1 MDEFEFRRI
10 LELFPIVRPRDYC
23 LDVESSGQ
31 STSRSKGNKKVT
43 KLLDG
48 DGKDQYSPLQ
58 SHDSFWDKL
67 KSAAEKKFFLL
78 LKAFLNHVDC
88 DTNCDDCEQRKQ
100 FLEFLFLFRLLLI
113 NHKYNFIGQD
123 NVHKCM
129 CLELGLS

>member
-67 KSAAEKKFFLL
+67 KSAAEKKVGPTEAEKIC
-78 LKAFLNHVDC
+78 KAFQQVYKRVVYEELS
-88 DTNCDDCEQRKQ
+88 
-100 FLEFLFLFRLLLI
+100 LEAAQKII
-113 NHKYNFIGQD
+113 NSSGNPKI
-123 NVHKCM
+123 
-129 CLELGLS
+129 